1 MKIKTLL
8 ERRAANR
15 KRGFSMSDVMLGLI
29 IVLVGTA
36 VLYGVF
42 TIAQR
47 QNNKG
52 TASRVASMAA
62 SEARLLF
69 RNRANFTGINAETL
83 VNAGAIPVDSVGGT
97 AAAPTIILPFGGT
110 LSYAV
115 GSPDTNT
122 FVATATW
129 AENNG
134 NSRSLCTY
142 LSSGQVAATAPSIT
156 TNPII
161 SGPMGSEYRLGA
173 ISCDA
178 TSPTFQVGYQRG

>member
-8 ERRAANR
+8 ERRAQSR

-47 QNNKG
+47 QNAKG

-69 RNRANFTGINAETL
+69 RNRANFTGLNAETL
-83 VNAGAIPVDSVGGT
+83 INAGAIPVDSIGGT
-97 AAAPTIILPFGGT
+97 DADPEIILPFGGT
-110 LSYAV
+110 VEYAV
-115 GSPDTNT
+115 GTDVNT
-122 FVATATW
+122 FTATVLFD
-129 AENNG
+129 ENNG

-142 LSSGQVAATAPSIT
+142 LSSGQTLTTGGTIT
-156 TNPII
+156 SNPII
-161 SGPMGSEYRLGA
+161 SGPMGSEYRIGTVSCGA
-173 ISCDA
+173 DD
-178 TSPTFQVGYQRG
+178 PTFTVGYERG

>member
-47 QNNKG
+47 QNAKG

-69 RNRANFTGINAETL
+69 RNRADFDALTGQTL
-83 VNAGAIPVDSVGGT
+83 INAGAIPVDSIGLGAGT
-97 AAAPTIILPFGGT
+97 APDTDAIILPFSG
-110 LSYAV
+110 AV
-115 GSPDTNT
+115 RYTGSGNN
-122 FVATATW
+122 FTATVTW
-129 AENNG
+129 NDDNG
-134 NSRSLCTY
+134 NSRSLCNY
-142 LSSGQVAATAPSIT
+142 LSSGEPGE
-156 TNPII
+156 II
-161 SGPMGSEYRLGA
+161 SGPMGSEYTLGTINCA
-173 ISCDA
+173 VA
-178 TSPTFQVGYQRG
+178 NPTFSVVYERG